1 MVVVGVNH
9 HEARVINIQYGTVGW
24 SAMFK
29 NDKLWDKIKCQFLNV
44 HSLKGLD
51 EGFFRHKII
60 IKINLVL
67 CIITSCIT
75 RKRTNSLVYLMLQ
88 INGQLLNIG
97 KNMVFSVTGSQKLR
111 HLHKVLH

>member
-24 SAMFK
+24 SAIFK
-29 NDKLWDKIKCQFLNV
+29 NDKLWDKIKCQFLDV

-51 EGFFRHKII
+51 EESFRHKIL

-67 CIITSCIT
+67 CMITSCIT

-88 INGQLLNIG
+88 IKGQLLNIV

-111 HLHKVLH
+111 QLHKVLH